1 MIVKNLPSEHIRMF
15 DAEFELLIAKNC
27 TYIDT
32 IRVYRKDEFYSDA
45 HLYGLNM
52 QFGIAVPFGA
62 YYLRFKNIT
71 VRCINMNDVLD
82 AVKVLGIWE
91 KALVKKHGTG
101 VMKKVA

>member
-1 MIVKNLPSEHIRMF
+1 MIKNQLPTEHIRMF

-27 TYIDT
+27 SYIET
-32 IRVYRKDEFYSDA
+32 IRVYSKDEFYSDA

-71 VRCINMNDVLD
+71 VRCIDMNDVLE
-82 AVKVLGIWE
+82 AVKVLGVWE
-91 KALVKKHGTG
+91 KALVKKHGTV